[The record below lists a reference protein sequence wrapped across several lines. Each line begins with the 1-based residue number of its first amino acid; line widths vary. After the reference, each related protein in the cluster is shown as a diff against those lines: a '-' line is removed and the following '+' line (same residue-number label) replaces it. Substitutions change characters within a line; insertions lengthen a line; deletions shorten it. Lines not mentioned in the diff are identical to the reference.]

1 MRTKVRVAVD
11 VVVEIPDGWAGPPVR
26 TVALDVIRRLCA
38 PLEDGRFDQGDSSAH
53 VRSIAATVDGQTGWV
68 VVPAGDEE
76 GRESGQESGQRGQE
90 SGQRGQESGQEGRQ
104 EAPVPGDFWGG
115 RSTMSRSAR
124 EKLPRFRGGMGRV
137 SRNGYTIEVGA
148 WKRDVDELRGESAP
162 DMLGEAVGALD
173 PPATAAEVAW
183 LCRFVAGLGLTVDL
197 CCATMGA
204 ILVATTRAEVAEG
217 VAGGRD
223 G

>member
-1 MRTKVRVAVD
+1 MRTTVKVAVD
-11 VVVEIPDGWAGPPVR
+11 VVVESPVGISD
-26 TVALDVIRRLCA
+26 VAARRIAMGSLRRFCA
-38 PLEDGRFDQGDSSAH
+38 PMVNRQLAQGHAPAYIGS
-53 VRSIAATVDGQTGWV
+53 VAATIAGEAGWV
-68 VVPAGDEE
+68 IVPEDDEE

-90 SGQRGQESGQEGRQ
+90 SGQEDRQ

-124 EKLPRFRGGMGRV
+124 EKLPRFRGGIGRV

-183 LCRFVAGLGLTVDL
+183 LCRFVAGLGLAADL

-217 VAGGRD
+217 VADGRGG
-223 G
+223 